1 MLWIT
6 FKFHMRPSFEKNQ
19 LEIIKLKRNRII
31 FKRATLRRLRQI
43 LLGVLQ
49 SSLRK
54 LDFFADR
61 RQIVDWW
68 SKHGKIGRQ
77 TRKQKAL
84 MSNHP
89 PPTHRLQYQQE
100 IKVLAPSKQTD
111 LRLMYANYIA
121 SVKLIN
127 KMNTPSLSGNVR
139 KLVWNATSDI
149 PA

>member
-1 MLWIT
+1 
-6 FKFHMRPSFEKNQ
+6 
-19 LEIIKLKRNRII
+19 
-31 FKRATLRRLRQI
+31 
-43 LLGVLQ
+43 
-49 SSLRK
+49 
-54 LDFFADR
+54 
-61 RQIVDWW
+61 
-68 SKHGKIGRQ
+68 
-77 TRKQKAL
+77 

-89 PPTHRLQYQQE
+89 PSTHRLQYQQE